1 MAAGLCVAPRYVPGH
16 GRGGLV
22 LATFSALQ
30 QRVGQELGVSDW
42 HDISQSRID
51 AFGAT
56 TSDPD
61 PMHMDPTWASRNS
74 PFKSTIAFGFLTIS
88 MLTAL
93 YHDVMK
99 YDRIKVPAIGYGLN
113 YGFNRLRLIAPVP
126 VGSKIRGRFSLNSID
141 ERLDKKFL
149 LTLDVVI
156 EIEGQEQPALVAE
169 WLVMWVEK

>member
-1 MAAGLCVAPRYVPGH
+1 
-16 GRGGLV
+16 
-22 LATFSALQ
+22 
-30 QRVGQELGVSDW
+30 
-42 HDISQSRID
+42 
-51 AFGAT
+51 
-56 TSDPD
+56 
-61 PMHMDPTWASRNS
+61 
-74 PFKSTIAFGFLTIS
+74 

-99 YDRIKVPAIGYGLN
+99 YDRIKVPTIGYGLN

-149 LTLDVVI
+149 LTLDVVV
-156 EIEGQEQPALVAE
+156 EIKGQEQPALVAE